1 MTLFDG
7 SQRRQIPALAIVIY
21 LLILTQTKEMNASGI
36 FSAVNVVIS
45 QLGKKPEPEIS
56 LTPVN
61 MEFSCCCRST
71 EAFKNYL
78 SKVLRSHTEQA
89 CDGSRVKLHCPRD
102 TTISIQSAFY
112 GRKVPSSLLCPS
124 LNSRNT
130 VEENLNCTAPTTLQK
145 ILDECQDQQSCQVL
159 VNRQVFGLD
168 PCPGTSKYLLV
179 SYKCKPKEYKSK
191 LACEGKELKIRCRNS
206 ALINI
211 YSATYGRMSNGNHA
225 CPSNLKLP
233 NIECLSHSALEVVA
247 TSCYGKQNCKIV
259 VSSHYFGDPC
269 LPGMQKYLSV
279 IYICANRSLGP
290 QESRYSMKE
299 GKIVISTLIIFAYI
313 RSNPEMVGLLF
324 VSSVCIGLIFTLCA
338 IVIQVSC
345 RVDMQKTYHREMDLP
360 ETYHR
365 KMDCCQDNCD
375 IEDNNH
381 SDEDVSTNDDDD
393 DEESSSDFTFEGLTK
408 FYGTPRSNSAEA
420 AEIAERIER
429 RDRIIQEIWMNG
441 GSEVP
446 VIRNF
451 NQYY

>member
-1 MTLFDG
+1 MPLSDG
-7 SQRRQIPALAIVIY
+7 SQGRQIPALAIVIY
-21 LLILTQTKEMNASGI
+21 LLLLIRTKEMNASGI
-36 FSAVNVVIS
+36 FSD
-45 QLGKKPEPEIS
+45 
-56 LTPVN
+56 
-61 MEFSCCCRST
+61 
-71 EAFKNYL
+71 YL

-89 CDGSRVKLHCPRD
+89 CDGSRLKLRCPRD

-124 LNSRNT
+124 LNPGNT

-145 ILDECQDQQSCQVL
+145 ILDECQDQQSCQL
-159 VNRQVFGLD
+159 PVNRKVFGLD

-191 LACEGKELKIRCRNS
+191 LACEGKELKIRCKNS

-211 YSATYGRMSNGNHA
+211 YSATYGRMSNGNKA

-233 NIECLSHSALEVVA
+233 GIECLSHTALEVVA

-279 IYICANRSLGP
+279 IYICVSKMLL
-290 QESRYSMKE
+290 QEADPGFSALTPSWVYNKN
-299 GKIVISTLIIFAYI
+299 G
-313 RSNPEMVGLLF
+313 NPEMVGLLF

-345 RVDMQKTYHREMDLP
+345 RVDLQKTYHRRVDLS

-375 IEDNNH
+375 IEGNNNC
-381 SDEDVSTNDDDD
+381 DEVESTDDDD
-393 DEESSSDFTFEGLTK
+393 EEESSSDFTFEGLTK
-408 FYGTPRSNSAEA
+408 FYETPESNSAEA

-446 VIRNF
+446 VIRDL

>member
-1 MTLFDG
+1 MPLSDG
-7 SQRRQIPALAIVIY
+7 SQGRQIPALAIVIY
-21 LLILTQTKEMNASGI
+21 LLLLIRTKEMNASGI
-36 FSAVNVVIS
+36 FSD
-45 QLGKKPEPEIS
+45 
-56 LTPVN
+56 
-61 MEFSCCCRST
+61 
-71 EAFKNYL
+71 YL

-89 CDGSRVKLHCPRD
+89 CDGSRLKLRCPRD

-124 LNSRNT
+124 LNPGNT

-145 ILDECQDQQSCQVL
+145 ILDECQDQQSCQL
-159 VNRQVFGLD
+159 PVNRKVFGLD

-191 LACEGKELKIRCRNS
+191 LACEGKELKIRCKNS

-211 YSATYGRMSNGNHA
+211 YSATYGRMSNGNKA

-233 NIECLSHSALEVVA
+233 GIECLSHTALEVVA

-290 QESRYSMKE
+290 QESRFSMKE
-299 GKIVISTLIIFAYI
+299 GKIVISTLIIFAYVK
-313 RSNPEMVGLLF
+313 SNPEMVGLLF

-345 RVDMQKTYHREMDLP
+345 RVDLQKTYHRRVDLS

-375 IEDNNH
+375 IEGNNNC
-381 SDEDVSTNDDDD
+381 DEVESTDDDD
-393 DEESSSDFTFEGLTK
+393 EEESSSDFTFEGLTK
-408 FYGTPRSNSAEA
+408 FYETPESNSAEA

-446 VIRNF
+446 VIRDL

>member
-21 LLILTQTKEMNASGI
+21 LIILLRTKEMNASGI
-36 FSAVNVVIS
+36 FS
-45 QLGKKPEPEIS
+45 G
-56 LTPVN
+56 
-61 MEFSCCCRST
+61 
-71 EAFKNYL
+71 YL

-89 CDGSRVKLHCPRD
+89 CDGSHVMLHCPRD

-112 GRKVPSSLLCPS
+112 GRKVPSSLLCPD

-191 LACEGKELKIRCRNS
+191 LACEGKELEIRCRNS

-211 YSATYGRMSNGNHA
+211 YSATYGRMSNGNQV

-233 NIECLSHSALEVVA
+233 DIECLSHTALEVVA
-247 TSCYGKQNCKIV
+247 TSCHGKQNCKIV
-259 VSSHYFGDPC
+259 VSSHDFGDPC

-279 IYICANRSLGP
+279 IYICVSKVLL
-290 QESRYSMKE
+290 QEADPGLSALRPSWVYNKN
-299 GKIVISTLIIFAYI
+299 G
-313 RSNPEMVGLLF
+313 NPEMVGLLF
-324 VSSVCIGLIFTLCA
+324 VSSVCIGLIFILCA

-345 RVDMQKTYHREMDLP
+345 RVDFQKAYHREVDLP

-365 KMDCCQDNCD
+365 KMDCCQDSCD
-375 IEDNNH
+375 IEGNNH
-381 SDEDVSTNDDDD
+381 GDEDVSTNDDNDD
-393 DEESSSDFTFEGLTK
+393 DDDDEEESSSDFTFEGLTK

-441 GSEVP
+441 GSEMP
-446 VIRNF
+446 VIRNL

>member
-21 LLILTQTKEMNASGI
+21 LIILLRTKEMNASGI
-36 FSAVNVVIS
+36 FS
-45 QLGKKPEPEIS
+45 G
-56 LTPVN
+56 
-61 MEFSCCCRST
+61 
-71 EAFKNYL
+71 YL

-89 CDGSRVKLHCPRD
+89 CDGSHVMLHCPRD

-112 GRKVPSSLLCPS
+112 GRKVPSSLLCPG

-179 SYKCKPKEYKSK
+179 SYKCKPK
-191 LACEGKELKIRCRNS
+191 
-206 ALINI
+206 
-211 YSATYGRMSNGNHA
+211 
-225 CPSNLKLP
+225 
-233 NIECLSHSALEVVA
+233 CLSHTALEVVA
-247 TSCYGKQNCKIV
+247 TSCHGKQNCKIV
-259 VSSHYFGDPC
+259 VSSHNFGDPC

-279 IYICANRSLGP
+279 IYICVSKVLLQEADPGLSALRPSWVYNKNANRSLGP

-345 RVDMQKTYHREMDLP
+345 RVDFQKAYHREVDLP

-365 KMDCCQDNCD
+365 KMDCCQDSCD
-375 IEDNNH
+375 IEGNNH
-381 SDEDVSTNDDDD
+381 GDEDVSTNDDSDD
-393 DEESSSDFTFEGLTK
+393 DEDEESSSDFTFEGLTK

-441 GSEVP
+441 GSEMP
-446 VIRNF
+446 VIRNL

>member
-279 IYICANRSLGP
+279 IYICG
-290 QESRYSMKE
+290 
-299 GKIVISTLIIFAYI
+299 
-313 RSNPEMVGLLF
+313 NPEMVGLLF

>member
-21 LLILTQTKEMNASGI
+21 LLIFIRTKEMNASGI
-36 FSAVNVVIS
+36 FSD
-45 QLGKKPEPEIS
+45 
-56 LTPVN
+56 
-61 MEFSCCCRST
+61 
-71 EAFKNYL
+71 YL

-365 KMDCCQDNCD
+365 KMDCCQDNSD

-381 SDEDVSTNDDDD
+381 SDEDVSTNDDD

>member
-279 IYICANRSLGP
+279 IYICVSKMLLQEADPGLSALPPSLVYNKNG
-290 QESRYSMKE
+290 
-299 GKIVISTLIIFAYI
+299 
-313 RSNPEMVGLLF
+313 NPEMVGLLF

>member
-21 LLILTQTKEMNASGI
+21 LLIFIRTKEMNASGI
-36 FSAVNVVIS
+36 FSD
-45 QLGKKPEPEIS
+45 
-56 LTPVN
+56 
-61 MEFSCCCRST
+61 
-71 EAFKNYL
+71 YL

-279 IYICANRSLGP
+279 IYICVSKMLLQEADPSLSALPPSLVYNKNG
-290 QESRYSMKE
+290 
-299 GKIVISTLIIFAYI
+299 
-313 RSNPEMVGLLF
+313 NPEMVGLLF

-365 KMDCCQDNCD
+365 KMDCCQDNSD

-381 SDEDVSTNDDDD
+381 SDEDVSTNDDD

>member
-21 LLILTQTKEMNASGI
+21 LLIFIRTKEMNASGI
-36 FSAVNVVIS
+36 FSD
-45 QLGKKPEPEIS
+45 
-56 LTPVN
+56 
-61 MEFSCCCRST
+61 
-71 EAFKNYL
+71 YL

-279 IYICANRSLGP
+279 IYICVSKMLLQEADPSLSALPPSLVYNKNANRSLGP

-365 KMDCCQDNCD
+365 KMDCCQDNSD

-381 SDEDVSTNDDDD
+381 SDEDVSTNDDD